1 MPTPGELSHSALL
14 ETDPGSRL
22 EDLHVPS
29 QPIHFAGVSRILR
42 SLLRSHTNLRL
53 RTKLLLSL
61 VLSTAA
67 LTSSTLLVV
76 RHSAQSQAQRQIEQ
90 DARNAFLTI
99 QAVQHQREMMLSHKA
114 DLLATLA
121 YLRDGDAT
129 TVQDAS
135 QDPWQSGDCDLFA
148 LADRKGRIIAL
159 HTTSSRLSV
168 ADAEK
173 LFRGSLKND
182 SSGGWWFAGRH
193 LFQVVLQP
201 YYEDEPRKGRLLGT
215 VIVGRELDARGASDL
230 GRISSSHLIFRNGN
244 DLVMSTFAAAKEEEL
259 ERQLRG
265 NPTGQNIQIGEQRF
279 FASSL
284 ALASGTQPALRLTV
298 LKSYDEATASL
309 KRLNHLLVGL
319 GLAAVLGGGLL
330 VFVISDR
337 STRPLAYLAEGVRAL
352 EQGDFTYPLKSDGG
366 DEVAQVTRA
375 FEEMRSTLQRNE
387 VQRQQH
393 EIQRQQHEIQRQQLE
408 GQRQQLEGQLRQA
421 QKMDAMGRLAGGVA
435 HDFNNLLTVIK
446 GNSSLLVERMQ
457 SDDRL
462 LGCTRQIESAADRAA
477 GLTRQLLAFCRMQVL
492 QPKILD
498 LNMLVSEMCKLL
510 RRLIRED
517 IAFTFHAGESLGR
530 VKADPGQI
538 EQVIMNLAVN
548 AGDAMPA
555 GGSLTI
561 ETRNITVDEQFARVR
576 PPILPGRYVLI
587 AVTDT
592 GQGMNAETKARIFE
606 PFFTTK
612 EQGKGTGLGLAT
624 VYGIV
629 KQSGGCVWVES
640 EPEKGAR
647 FEVYLPRVD
656 EALEPAASEEIVDT
670 PTGRYKTVLIAEDEE
685 AVRELASGF
694 IASAGYTVLTAK
706 DGVEALALAEQS
718 EEPIHLLLTD
728 VVMPK
733 MRGPELAKRLKGLRK
748 TIRIVYMSGYLEY
761 NPGNEDFLD
770 EGFFLQ
776 KPFSRDTLVRKV
788 GEALRNHAPAKSVK
802 HSIPN

>member
-1 MPTPGELSHSALL
+1 MPETGPGGPRQNVYYLGQAVHL
-14 ETDPGSRL
+14 TT
-22 EDLHVPS
+22 
-29 QPIHFAGVSRILR
+29 VSRILR
-42 SLLRSHTNLRL
+42 SLLKSHTNLRL

-61 VLSTAA
+61 VLSTTA
-67 LTSSTLLVV
+67 LTCATLLVV
-76 RHSAQSQAQRQIEQ
+76 RHSAQAQVQRQIEQ

-148 LADRKGRIIAL
+148 LADRKGKIVAL

-173 LFRGSLKND
+173 LFGSTRKED
-182 SSGGWWFAGRH
+182 SAAGWWFAGRH

-201 YYEDEPRKGRLLGT
+201 YYEDEPRKTRLLGT
-215 VIVGRELDARGASDL
+215 VVVGRELDGRGAIDL
-230 GRISSSHLIFRNGN
+230 GRISSSHVVIRYGN
-244 DLVMSTFAAAKEEEL
+244 NLVMSTFEPAKEEEL
-259 ERQLRG
+259 ERQLRDR
-265 NPTGQNIQIGEQRF
+265 PARDEIQIANERF
-279 FASSL
+279 FVSSV
-284 ALASGTQPALRLTV
+284 ALASGTQPALSLTV

-309 KRLNHLLVGL
+309 RRLNHLLVGL
-319 GLAAVLGGGLL
+319 GLAAVLGGGIL

-375 FEEMRSTLQRNE
+375 FEEMRSTLQKNE
-387 VQRQQH
+387 V
-393 EIQRQQHEIQRQQLE
+393 QRQQHEIQRQQLE

-446 GNSSLLVERMQ
+446 GNSSLLVERLQ
-457 SDDRL
+457 SEDRL
-462 LGCTRQIESAADRAA
+462 LACTRQIDSAADRAA
-477 GLTRQLLAFCRMQVL
+477 SLTRQLLAFCRMQVL

-517 IAFTFHAGESLGR
+517 IAFNFHASESLGR

-561 ETRNITVDEQFARVR
+561 ETRNIAVDERFALAR
-576 PPILPGRYVLI
+576 PPIVPGPYVLL

-592 GQGMNAETKARIFE
+592 GHGMDAETKARIFE

-656 EALEPAASEEIVDT
+656 EAVEAVAPEEIAAS
-670 PTGRYKTVLIAEDEE
+670 PARQRKTVLIAEDEE
-685 AVRELASGF
+685 AVRELASEF
-694 IASAGYTVLTAK
+694 VASAGYTVLTAK
-706 DGVEALALAEQS
+706 DGVEALAIAEQS
-718 EEPIHLLLTD
+718 DQPIHLLLTD

-733 MRGPELAKRLKGLRK
+733 MRGPELAKRLKGLRN
-748 TIRIVYMSGYLEY
+748 TMRIVYMSGYLEY
-761 NPGNEDFLD
+761 NRGNDGFLE

-788 GEALRNHAPAKSVK
+788 AEALANKSAKSVN
-802 HSIPN
+802 HSIPS